1 MPDDKRGR
9 EKQARDAQNRQH
21 QRDIVNALR
30 RGDEPEPPIQTE
42 ELDEIE
48 QELDSLSFPATGRE
62 VVESI
67 GDRPIKSIDRS
78 LTIEN
83 LLPETRRET
92 FETPAA
98 VRERLERPS
107 IAVAMKRILEAS
119 DRLPGDKLQ
128 AAQWDTYER
137 TFQELQAIDAVDED
151 EGIQV
156 VSDWIVERIKD
167 KGKLPGSRDVR
178 RRAATYCRANGY
190 EVRNDEWLG
199 V

>member
-67 GDRPIKSIDRS
+67 GNRPIKSIDRS
-78 LTIEN
+78 LTVEN
-83 LLPETRRET
+83 LLPESERET

-107 IAVAMKRILEAS
+107 IAVAMKRILEGS

-128 AAQWDTYER
+128 GAQWDTYER